1 MKAMTE
7 ITLRL
12 RSIVRL
18 VSKEE
23 LARRRLLHN
32 KAEQVL
38 VLLLPRSLSLVS
50 VDWCAAG
57 IEGLFREEWES
68 LWREEWLGCCIWLL
82 ICLRLFVYTAFA
94 HAQIF
99 ALHINNNMDLPPW
112 GLPLNVYTLP
122 CMAVNSSRHLELHCT
137 PPGPP
142 YTTDLHLVTNCGKMT
157 VLDKLLPRL
166 KEEGSRVL
174 LFSQMT
180 RTLDIL
186 EDYCIWREY
195 KYCRLDGQTPH
206 SERQVWWYIVC
217 DLCSWFFFNFS
228 ISFWIVIYDNSYQVY
243 ICATHVCKISLI

>member
-1 MKAMTE
+1 MCCRDWRFVQRRMGE
-7 ITLRL
+7 FM
-12 RSIVRL
+12 
-18 VSKEE
+18 
-23 LARRRLLHN
+23 ARRMARLLHLT
-32 KAEQVL
+32 VD
-38 VLLLPRSLSLVS
+38 LLAP
-50 VDWCAAG
+50 
-57 IEGLFREEWES
+57 
-68 LWREEWLGCCIWLL
+68 
-82 ICLRLFVYTAFA
+82 FVYTAFA

-99 ALHINNNMDLPPW
+99 ASHINNNMDLPPW

-228 ISFWIVIYDNSYQVY
+228 ISFWIVFMTIVTKYIYVLLM
-243 ICATHVCKISLI
+243 CAKYLLFSQTPRHVQYMYSLSST